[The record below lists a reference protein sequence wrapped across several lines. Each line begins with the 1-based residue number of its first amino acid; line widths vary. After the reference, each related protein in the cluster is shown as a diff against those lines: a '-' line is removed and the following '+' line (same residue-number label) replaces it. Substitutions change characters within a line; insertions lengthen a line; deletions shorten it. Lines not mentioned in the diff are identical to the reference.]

1 MNNPSHCFDRV
12 DESEREKAS
21 NSYLMSVIFIT
32 FALPLPII
40 NLIATLVFSVANRK
54 APTFVKWH
62 CTQALLSQFSLFVI
76 NTVAFIWTVLLLFQ
90 VFTLS
95 NWYFGYLITII
106 LFNLVEFIATVVA
119 AIKTRKGVH
128 HRWFFYGDLTD
139 ALIQPT
145 PWERSF

>member
-1 MNNPSHCFDRV
+1 MNNPSQRFGRV

-40 NLIATLVFSVANRK
+40 NLIATIVFSLANRK
-54 APTFVKWH
+54 APEFVKWH

-76 NTVAFIWTVLLLFQ
+76 NTVACIWTILLLFQ

-106 LFNLVEFIATVVA
+106 LFNIWEFLATIVA
-119 AIKTRKGVH
+119 AIITRKGVH

-145 PWERSF
+145 PWEKSL